1 MATFDDATQDL
12 GVSGQN
18 EQQEEA
24 PMSERDLA
32 LAEIEAELEQ
42 QPRLEVLSADEE
54 DAPKKTERR
63 EAPEVLDEADYGTV
77 KVKVKVDGQEVLM
90 PLAEVAKGYQKDA
103 VASRRLEQAAR
114 ERQELE
120 AFRRQLAEQEQRL
133 TQAQQAPLS
142 PEGDAGD
149 DLEAQIRAAM
159 SALIDGDE
167 DQAAQALRQVLGR
180 TKGATPAIDE
190 DAIIAKAE
198 ARIEAK
204 RQAAENADAWRE
216 FVESNPAFS
225 DETSKQRQYGDYLF
239 NTVYGPKLESGEI
252 SYREALRA
260 AAQDVATVF
269 QGEPEAPARSVRE
282 ERKQRIDNLPTAGAR
297 AVRQAPKSETVE
309 DVLEDMR
316 RMRGQPV

>member
-1 MATFDDATQDL
+1 MATFEDATQDL

-24 PMSERDLA
+24 PKSERDLA

-54 DAPKKTERR
+54 DAPKKSERR

-133 TQAQQAPLS
+133 TQARQVPLS

-149 DLEAQIRAAM
+149 DLEAQIKAAM

-167 DQAAQALRQVLGR
+167 EQAAQALRKVVGR
-180 TKGATPAIDE
+180 QAATPAIDE

-204 RQAAENADAWRE
+204 RQEAENADAWRE
-216 FVESNPAFS
+216 FVDSNPAFA

-239 NTVYGPKLESGEI
+239 NTVYGPKLEAGEL

-297 AVRQAPKSETVE
+297 AVRQAPKSESVE

>member
-1 MATFDDATQDL
+1 MATFEDATQDL

-24 PMSERDLA
+24 PKSERDLA

-54 DAPKKTERR
+54 DAPKKSERR

-77 KVKVKVDGQEVLM
+77 KVKVKVDGQEVMM

-120 AFRRQLAEQEQRL
+120 LFRRQLAEQEQRL
-133 TQAQQAPLS
+133 SQARQAPLS

-149 DLEAQIRAAM
+149 DLEAQIKAAM

-167 DQAAQALRQVLGR
+167 DQAAQALRKVVGR
-180 TKGATPAIDE
+180 QAATPAIDE
-190 DAIIAKAE
+190 EAIIAKAE

-204 RQAAENADAWRE
+204 RQEAENADAWRE
-216 FVESNPAFS
+216 FVDSNPAFA

-239 NTVYGPKLESGEI
+239 NTVYGPKLEAGEL

-297 AVRQAPKSETVE
+297 AVRQAPKSESVE

>member
-1 MATFDDATQDL
+1 MATFEDATQDL

-24 PMSERDLA
+24 PQSERDLA

-54 DAPKKTERR
+54 DVPKKSERR

-77 KVKVKVDGQEVLM
+77 KVKVKVDGQEVMM

-133 TQAQQAPLS
+133 TQARQAPLS

-149 DLEAQIRAAM
+149 DLEAQIKAAM

-167 DQAAQALRQVLGR
+167 DQAAQALRKVVGR
-180 TKGATPAIDE
+180 QAATPAIDE
-190 DAIIAKAE
+190 EAIIAKAE

-204 RQAAENADAWRE
+204 RQEAENADAWRE
-216 FVESNPAFS
+216 FVDSNPAFA

-239 NTVYGPKLESGEI
+239 NTVYGPKLEAGEL

-297 AVRQAPKSETVE
+297 AVRQAPKSESVE